1 MALWWRQAQTV
12 IQMILRS
19 LVQKMKSC
27 STERGQESPGRR
39 NQSQLS
45 VKMSVSASDT
55 EAYNEMEAAVYDSP
69 PSPIFKRKNNKRK
82 KLQKPISIPDLPKSA
97 YELSQEERM
106 KELKAKANQRFNS
119 DAVFPTD
126 NSLKPDSYLQNLA
139 VMYESD

>member
-1 MALWWRQAQTV
+1 M
-12 IQMILRS
+12 
-19 LVQKMKSC
+19 
-27 STERGQESPGRR
+27 
-39 NQSQLS
+39 
-45 VKMSVSASDT
+45 VSHTIVPAIR
-55 EAYNEMEAAVYDSP
+55 V
-69 PSPIFKRKNNKRK
+69 KRKNNKRK

-106 KELKAKANQRFNS
+106 KELKAKANQLFNS